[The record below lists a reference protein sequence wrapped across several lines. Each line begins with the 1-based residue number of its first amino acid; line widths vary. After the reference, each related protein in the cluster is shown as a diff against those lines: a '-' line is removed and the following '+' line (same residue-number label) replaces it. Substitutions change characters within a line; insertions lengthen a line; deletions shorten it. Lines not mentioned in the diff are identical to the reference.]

1 MDHDSRITKHDKEEK
16 QMAKLL
22 IDADTCT
29 GCESCLPSCP
39 FGALSM
45 KEGIAVVDE
54 KCNFCGAC
62 VDACP
67 VNAITVE
74 KEEKAVTID
83 TSAYKDVWI
92 FIEHEQEKVSSVSF
106 ELLGEGRKLA
116 DALGCKLCG
125 MLFGRSVDG
134 FIKEAI
140 AYGAEKLYVTESPL
154 LEPYRTDPFAS
165 AAVNL
170 IRKYKPEIV
179 LFGATTQGR
188 DFAGTVATTIECGLT
203 ADCTGLDI
211 DPETKYLKQTR
222 PAFGGN
228 IMATILDYPNYR
240 PQMSTVRPKVFP
252 MPVRDDSRKGEV
264 IREPLPMTE
273 DQIRTKILE
282 FIKGT
287 ETVNLADA
295 EIIVSGGRGVGGP
308 EGFKPIRELAEVLGA
323 AVGSSRAAVDS
334 GWIPYEHQVG
344 QTGRTVRPKIYIACG
359 ISGAIQHQAGM
370 KTSDIIVAINKDPE
384 APIFK
389 IATYGVVGDLFTVVP
404 MVKEEFKKRLGR

>member
-1 MDHDSRITKHDKEEK
+1 
-16 QMAKLL
+16 
-22 IDADTCT
+22 
-29 GCESCLPSCP
+29 
-39 FGALSM
+39 M
-45 KEGIAVVDE
+45 KDRIAVVDE
-54 KCNFCGAC
+54 KCTFCGAC
-62 VDACP
+62 VDVCP
-67 VNAITVE
+67 VTAITLE
-74 KEEKAVTID
+74 KDEKAVTID

-92 FIEHEQEKVSSVSF
+92 FVEHEQGKVSSVSF

-116 DALGCKLCG
+116 DVLGCKLCG
-125 MLFGRSVDG
+125 FVFGKEVEE
-134 FIKEAI
+134 FVKEAI
-140 AYGAEKLYVTESPL
+140 AYGAEKVYVTESPL
-154 LEPYRTDPFAS
+154 LEYYRTDPFAC

-179 LFGATTQGR
+179 LFGATVQGR
-188 DFAGTVATTIECGLT
+188 DFAGTVATTLEAGLT

-252 MPVRDDSRKGEV
+252 MPARDGSRTGEV
-264 IREPLPMTE
+264 IRESLPMTE
-273 DQIRTKILE
+273 DQIRTKVLE
-282 FIKGT
+282 FIKGA
-287 ETVNLADA
+287 EAVNLADA
-295 EIIVSGGRGVGGP
+295 EIIVSGGRGIGNA
-308 EGFKPIRELAEVLGA
+308 ENFKVIRELASVLGA
-323 AVGSSRAAVDS
+323 AVGASRAAVDA

-359 ISGAIQHQAGM
+359 ISGSIQHQAGM

-389 IATYGVVGDLFTVVP
+389 IATYGVVGDLFTVIP

>member
-1 MDHDSRITKHDKEEK
+1 
-16 QMAKLL
+16 MAKLL
-22 IDADTCT
+22 INNDTCT
-29 GCESCLPSCP
+29 GCESCIPACP

-54 KCNFCGAC
+54 KCTFCGAC
-62 VDACP
+62 VDVCP
-67 VNAITVE
+67 VSAITLE

-83 TSAYKDVWI
+83 TSDYKDVWV
-92 FIEHEQEKVSSVSF
+92 FIEHEHGKVSTVSF

-116 DALGCKLCG
+116 DALGCHLCG
-125 MLFGRSVDG
+125 MIFGDG
-134 FIKEAI
+134 VEGFVKEAI
-140 AYGAEKLYVTESPL
+140 AYGAETVYVMESPI
-154 LEPYRTDPFAS
+154 LEQYRADPYAC

-188 DFAGTVATTIECGLT
+188 DFAGTVATTLEVGLT

-211 DPETKYLKQTR
+211 DPETKYLRQTR

-240 PQMSTVRPKVFP
+240 PQMSTVRPKVFA
-252 MPVRDDSRKGEV
+252 MPQRDDSRKGEV

-273 DQIRTKILE
+273 EQVRTKVLE

-287 ETVNLADA
+287 EAVNLVDA
-295 EIIVSGGRGVGGP
+295 EIIVSGGRGLGNA
-308 EGFKPIRELAEVLGA
+308 ESFKVIRELAEVLGA
-323 AVGSSRAAVDS
+323 AVGASRATVDS
-334 GWIPYEHQVG
+334 GWISYEHQVG

-389 IATYGVVGDLFTVVP
+389 IATYGIVGDLFTVVP
-404 MVKEEFKKRLGR
+404 MLKEEFKKRLGR

>member
-1 MDHDSRITKHDKEEK
+1 
-16 QMAKLL
+16 MAKLL
-22 IDADTCT
+22 IDANTCT
-29 GCESCLPSCP
+29 GCESCIPICP
-39 FGALSM
+39 FGALSL
-45 KEGIAVVDE
+45 KDGIAVVDE
-54 KCNFCGAC
+54 KCTFCGAC
-62 VDACP
+62 VDVCP
-67 VNAITVE
+67 VSAITLE

-83 TSAYKDVWI
+83 LSAYKDVWV
-92 FIEHEQEKVSSVSF
+92 FVEHEHGKVSNVSF

-116 DALGCKLCG
+116 DVLGCHLCG
-125 MLFGRSVDG
+125 MIFGTELDS

-140 AYGAEKLYVTESPL
+140 AYGAEKVYVTESPFF
-154 LEPYRTDPFAS
+154 EQYRTDPYAC
-165 AAVNL
+165 AAVNF

-188 DFAGTVATTIECGLT
+188 DFAGTVATTLEVGLT

-211 DPETKYLKQTR
+211 DPETKYLRQTR

-252 MPVRDDSRKGEV
+252 MPARDDSRKGEV

-273 DQIRTKILE
+273 EQIRTKVLE

-287 ETVNLADA
+287 EAVNLVDA
-295 EIIVSGGRGVGGP
+295 EIIVSGGRGMGNG
-308 EGFKPIRELAEVLGA
+308 ENFKVVRELAVVLGA
-323 AVGSSRAAVDS
+323 AVGASRAAVDE

-359 ISGAIQHQAGM
+359 ISGSIQHLAGM
-370 KTSDIIVAINKDPE
+370 KTSDIIIAINKDPE

-389 IATYGVVGDLFTVVP
+389 IATYGIIGDLFTVVP
-404 MVKEEFKKRLGR
+404 MLKEEFKKRLGR

>member
-1 MDHDSRITKHDKEEK
+1 
-16 QMAKLL
+16 MAKLL
-22 IDADTCT
+22 IDKDTCT
-29 GCESCLPSCP
+29 GCESCIPACP

-54 KCNFCGAC
+54 KCTFCGAC
-62 VDACP
+62 VDVCP
-67 VNAITVE
+67 VNAIVLE

-83 TSAYKDVWI
+83 TGAYKDVWI
-92 FIEHEQEKVSSVSF
+92 FIEHEHGKVANVSF

-116 DALGCKLCG
+116 DVLGCKLCG
-125 MLFGRSVDG
+125 MIFGEKADD
-134 FIKEAI
+134 FIKEVVAS
-140 AYGAEKLYVTESPL
+140 GAEKVYVTESPVL
-154 LEPYRTDPFAS
+154 KQYRTDPYAC

-188 DFAGTVATTIECGLT
+188 DFAGTVATTLETGLT

-252 MPVRDDSRKGEV
+252 MPPRDDSKKGEV

-273 DQIRTKILE
+273 EQVRTKVLE
-282 FIKGT
+282 FIKGA
-287 ETVNLADA
+287 ETVSLVDA
-295 EIIVSGGRGVGGP
+295 EIIVSGGRGLGSG
-308 EGFKPIRELAEVLGA
+308 EKFKVIRELAQVLGA
-323 AVGSSRAAVDS
+323 AVGASRAAVDS

-359 ISGAIQHQAGM
+359 ISGSIQHQAGM

-404 MVKEEFKKRLGR
+404 MLAQEFKKRLGL

>member
-1 MDHDSRITKHDKEEK
+1 
-16 QMAKLL
+16 MARLI

-29 GCESCLPSCP
+29 GCESCIPACP

-67 VNAITVE
+67 VSAITVE

-83 TSAYKDVWI
+83 TSAYKNVWV
-92 FIEHEQEKVSSVSF
+92 FVEHEQGKVSSVSF
-106 ELLGEGRKLA
+106 ELLGEGKKLA
-116 DALGCKLCG
+116 DALGCQLCG
-125 MLFGRSVDG
+125 MLFGNKVDG

-140 AYGAEKLYVTESPL
+140 AYGAEKVYVTENPI
-154 LEPYRTDPFAS
+154 LEQYRADSYAC

-188 DFAGTVATTIECGLT
+188 DFAGTVATTLEAGLT

-211 DPETKYLKQTR
+211 DPETKYLRQTR

-252 MPVRDDSRKGEV
+252 MPLRDESRKGEV

-273 DQIRTKILE
+273 DQVRTKILE

-287 ETVNLADA
+287 ETVNLVDA
-295 EIIVSGGRGVGGP
+295 EIIVSGGRGLGGA
-308 EGFKPIRELAEVLGA
+308 ENFKVIRELAEVLGA
-323 AVGSSRAAVDS
+323 AVGASRATVDA

-404 MVKEEFKKRLGR
+404 MLTQEFKKRLGR

>member
-1 MDHDSRITKHDKEEK
+1 
-16 QMAKLL
+16 MARLL
-22 IDADTCT
+22 IDADACT
-29 GCESCLPSCP
+29 GCESCVPACP
-39 FGALSM
+39 FGALTM
-45 KEGIAVVDE
+45 KEGIAVVDD
-54 KCNFCGAC
+54 KCTFCGAC
-62 VDACP
+62 VDVCP
-67 VNAITVE
+67 VSAIILE
-74 KEEKAVTID
+74 KEEKAVTMDI
-83 TSAYKDVWI
+83 SVYKDVWV
-92 FIEHEQEKVSSVSF
+92 FIEHEQGKVSSVSF

-116 DALGCKLCG
+116 NVLGCKLCG
-125 MLFGRSVDG
+125 MLFGKGIDPFV
-134 FIKEAI
+134 KEAI
-140 AYGAEKLYVTESPL
+140 AYGAEKVYVTESPV
-154 LEPYRTDPFAS
+154 LEYYRTDPYAS

-179 LFGATTQGR
+179 IFGATTQGR

-211 DPETKYLKQTR
+211 DPETRYLRQTR

-240 PQMSTVRPKVFP
+240 PQMATVRPKVFP
-252 MPVRDDSRKGEV
+252 MPPRDESRKGEV
-264 IREPLPMTE
+264 IQEALPMTE
-273 DQIRTKILE
+273 DQVRTKVLE
-282 FIKGT
+282 FIKGA

-308 EGFKPIRELAEVLGA
+308 EGFKPVRELAVVLGA
-323 AVGSSRAAVDS
+323 AVGASRAAVDS

-359 ISGAIQHQAGM
+359 ISGSIQHQAGM

-389 IATYGVVGDLFTVVP
+389 IATYGIVGDLFTVIP
-404 MVKEEFKKRLGR
+404 MIKEEFKKRLGR

>member
-1 MDHDSRITKHDKEEK
+1 
-16 QMAKLL
+16 MAKLL
-22 IDADTCT
+22 IDKDTCT
-29 GCESCLPSCP
+29 GCEACIPTCP

-54 KCNFCGAC
+54 KCTFCGAC
-62 VDACP
+62 VDVCP
-67 VNAITVE
+67 VSAITLE

-83 TSAYKDVWI
+83 TGAYKDVWV
-92 FIEHEQEKVSSVSF
+92 FVEHEHGKVSSVSF

-116 DALGCKLCG
+116 DALGCHLCG
-125 MLFGRSVDG
+125 MIFGDG
-134 FIKEAI
+134 VEGFVKEAI
-140 AYGAEKLYVTESPL
+140 AYGAETVYVTESPI
-154 LEPYRTDPFAS
+154 LEQYRADPYAC

-188 DFAGTVATTIECGLT
+188 DFAGTVATTLEVGLT

-211 DPETKYLKQTR
+211 DPETKYLRQTR

-240 PQMSTVRPKVFP
+240 PQMSTVRPKVFA
-252 MPVRDDSRKGEV
+252 MPQRDDSRKGEV

-273 DQIRTKILE
+273 EQVRTKVLE
-282 FIKGT
+282 FIKGA
-287 ETVNLADA
+287 EAVNLVDA
-295 EIIVSGGRGVGGP
+295 EIIVSGGRGLGNA
-308 EGFKPIRELAEVLGA
+308 ENFKVIRELAQVLGA
-323 AVGSSRAAVDS
+323 AVGASRAAVDS

-344 QTGRTVRPKIYIACG
+344 QTGRTVRPKIYIASG
-359 ISGAIQHQAGM
+359 ISGAIQHLAGM
-370 KTSDIIVAINKDPE
+370 RTSDIIIAINKDPE

-389 IATYGVVGDLFTVVP
+389 IATYGIVGDLFTVLP
-404 MVKEEFKKRLGR
+404 MLKEQLKKRLAR